1 MKKKLNALLL
11 TFCIVFSVVAAVL
24 PVYAVEADGGID
36 VVGAAESVL
45 KAEKLVLSEDDVPEV
60 ISFQSAQEKGHILRL
75 RDKEADDYTVVFL
88 NDDNTETMYLFAE
101 PVKYTDEYGNKKD
114 KSTALTLK
122 NNAYTMAEND
132 ISVSFPREVANGI
145 SISKGDI
152 SISMSPVTTTV
163 SDRLTASTNTEA
175 KLGRV
180 SENKMVYTDVFAGA
194 SLVYTPL
201 YSGFKED
208 IVLDRFDGVN
218 EFSFIVNTNGLYPIK
233 QENGAVWF
241 YDPYT
246 DELVAKMM
254 QVVCYDS
261 ENDFSEGDVRITE
274 VKENQIYTFT
284 IIADTAF
291 LTDENTAYPVYI
303 DPTITLNTETAI
315 EDTVVYSGK
324 PSRNYGT
331 YSYLNVGYVDDSYK
345 NGEMLV
351 KFPTLATNYLF
362 TSKTPDDVLSCSLVY
377 YTASGKSGTQRIKTY
392 QLNMGN
398 WYVDSVTWSSIPV
411 FAPPTLLSTTTVS
424 TNGGTATTI
433 DITNAARTW
442 ADSSSS
448 VTPNQGLIICNE
460 TESDATKCRDFMSV
474 DYAASSSSREQ
485 YMPRLELQLE
495 STYVVI
501 PYSPS
506 SVMYYGQTTYFD
518 AYMLIDGNPYFNN
531 GMLLR
536 YTIPYP
542 NDAEFIRLNS
552 EITGSVTAI
561 GVTPGNYKATLRVYH
576 NGFPSRY
583 ADILIDID
591 SETISLG
598 QPNDPVSKFQINND
612 DIIFQNTSH
621 RFIQLSAYAQTANG
635 ISYDVKYSLIDYDLG
650 FPDSYIN
657 HPGINVTVT
666 QSGRI
671 SYQIPAKY
679 YSNEG
684 DLAHPVGTIR
694 VKASCQGVYRQIE
707 KTITVPVVCSPL
719 DAPQGNTIAG
729 IQLLGARYIQT
740 NFDNLGEY
748 SNARIL
754 KSMADSIGITCGNDK
769 IQENFAR
776 DDWGYDSVS
785 NNYESFE
792 QSRDAL
798 FNFNLHYWHTATIRD
813 SVNTY
818 QTKLLELFR
827 NSRVV
832 CFNSHG
838 SPGSFLVSSQYD
850 SSPPSVSVDVKTHKY
865 AITSEDI
872 ALLHDGYFAY
882 TDLILLTT
890 CYSGNASIETG
901 SQSIAEAFVSKGAG
915 CVIGFNIGV
924 ESSVAQNF
932 EYTFL
937 THISALTS
945 EMKSGAYSESCGCSS
960 NPQTFRE
967 AFDKTIQHLGIDPE
981 SVYIIGPE
989 TNETLQ

>member
-163 SDRLTASTNTEA
+163 SDRLTASTDTEA

-331 YSYLNVGYVDDSYK
+331 HSYLNVGYVDDSYK
-345 NGEMLV
+345 IGEMLV
-351 KFPTLATNYLF
+351 KFPTLAQNDVFSTIQSSHI
-362 TSKTPDDVLSCSLVY
+362 TSASLVY
-377 YTASGKSGTQRIKTY
+377 YTASGKSGTQRIQTY
-392 QLNMGN
+392 QFNMGN
-398 WYVDSVTWSSIPV
+398 WDANSVTWTSIPV
-411 FAPPTLLSTTTVS
+411 LTLGNPPTLLSTTTVS
-424 TNGGTATTI
+424 TSGGTATTI

-448 VTPNQGLIICNE
+448 VTPNQGLLICNE

-485 YMPRLELQLE
+485 YMPRLDIVFSIVNLSFYGIAASGHDHSSALLE
-495 STYVVI
+495 V
-501 PYSPS
+501 
-506 SVMYYGQTTYFD
+506 
-518 AYMLIDGNPYFNN
+518 
-531 GMLLR
+531 
-536 YTIPYP
+536 
-542 NDAEFIRLNS
+542 AENL
-552 EITGSVTAI
+552 
-561 GVTPGNYKATLRVYH
+561 
-576 NGFPSRY
+576 
-583 ADILIDID
+583 
-591 SETISLG
+591 
-598 QPNDPVSKFQINND
+598 
-612 DIIFQNTSH
+612 
-621 RFIQLSAYAQTANG
+621 TAN
-635 ISYDVKYSLIDYDLG
+635 
-650 FPDSYIN
+650 FP
-657 HPGINVTVT
+657 
-666 QSGRI
+666 
-671 SYQIPAKY
+671 
-679 YSNEG
+679 
-684 DLAHPVGTIR
+684 
-694 VKASCQGVYRQIE
+694 
-707 KTITVPVVCSPL
+707 
-719 DAPQGNTIAG
+719 
-729 IQLLGARYIQT
+729 
-740 NFDNLGEY
+740 
-748 SNARIL
+748 
-754 KSMADSIGITCGNDK
+754 
-769 IQENFAR
+769 
-776 DDWGYDSVS
+776 
-785 NNYESFE
+785 FE
-792 QSRDAL
+792 
-798 FNFNLHYWHTATIRD
+798 
-813 SVNTY
+813 
-818 QTKLLELFR
+818 
-827 NSRVV
+827 
-832 CFNSHG
+832 
-838 SPGSFLVSSQYD
+838 
-850 SSPPSVSVDVKTHKY
+850 VDVKTGEFAVDVCKN
-865 AITSEDI
+865 D
-872 ALLHDGYFAY
+872 LLHTNIFTSRSHGNKVLY
-882 TDLILLTT
+882 TNTDTPAATYILLNDSSPNVKLYSHSVSSMNSSSGYLSENYSNIYLALFIA
-890 CYSGNASIETG
+890 CYTAYGGNGARNLPTKIVESGAKC
-901 SQSIAEAFVSKGAG
+901 A
-915 CVIGFNIGV
+915 IGFEETIGCTSANNWTKNFYERFSEGYSV
-924 ESSVAQNF
+924 EESVAFAN
-932 EYTFL
+932 L
-937 THISALTS
+937 LSSAS
-945 EMKSGAYSESCGCSS
+945 SGLQSAVICGDG
-960 NPQTFRE
+960 TM
-967 AFDKTIQHLGIDPE
+967 
-981 SVYIIGPE
+981 
-989 TNETLQ
+989 TLVDILLEQRF